1 MKNTIRDLNNHLFA
15 ELERLGDEDLEGE
28 ELKDEIR
35 RATAIAAVSSQVIQ
49 LGNLVV
55 KAAKVEHETG
65 ENSLEELTGERNAY
79 KKIST
84 RRY

>member
-15 ELERLGDEDLEGE
+15 ELERLGDEELEGE
-28 ELKDEIR
+28 GLKDEIR

-55 KAAKVEHETG
+55 KAAKAEHETG
-65 ENSLEELTGERNAY
+65 ENSLEALTGESNAY

>member
-55 KAAKVEHETG
+55 KTAKAEHETG
-65 ENSLEELTGERNAY
+65 KNSLESLTGESNAY
-79 KKIST
+79 KKISA